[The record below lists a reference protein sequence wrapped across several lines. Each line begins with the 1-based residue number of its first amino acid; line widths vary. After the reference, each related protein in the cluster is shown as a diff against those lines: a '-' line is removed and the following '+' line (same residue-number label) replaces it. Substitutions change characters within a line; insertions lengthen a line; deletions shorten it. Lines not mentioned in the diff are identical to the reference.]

1 MFKRMFLLASLVL
14 FLVAAQSFAAVGVF
28 DNAKDVGGPKGIGS
42 TVYEGY
48 QWKDDPV
55 LVEQY
60 LLTGGGND
68 IWGSW
73 DKFHYAYKELS
84 GDVRLTSS
92 FEWVASNN
100 GWAKMGVMMRDLAND
115 GDAVHYSSVVRQGND
130 LVSFQRREG
139 TGWGSGNSDVGGL
152 PKPAFIKL
160 GIQRVSVSGFPLVE
174 AMYDIGAGW
183 QQIGGPLI
191 AWNLP
196 DEVGLGV
203 ALTSHNND
211 HLAQARV
218 YDVTYEKGI
227 SLMSELVT
235 VPEDGAVQ
243 ECPSD
248 IPGFLI
254 RSIKTR
260 VTDGWGYDRMNEI
273 LDTGAIMGIPGY
285 EEGKRVDPVVNVR
298 DTGNGAFDDDRSFP
312 GIDPYEYPAADPAAG
327 DDDNNF
333 ATEVLACIELTA
345 GAHMIGASSDD
356 GTIIWIGG
364 VEIGRTGEWKGA
376 SNVDFL
382 FTVAADGLYP
392 LVARSLE
399 GGGGASLE
407 LHEVLAQDDGSF
419 KRVLLG
425 DTEAGA
431 SPVYVPEPATIALLG
446 FGGLAMLRIRKRG

>member
-28 DNAKDVGGPKGIGS
+28 DNAKDVGGPQGIGS

-60 LLTGGGND
+60 LLTGSGGD
-68 IWGSW
+68 IWGNW
-73 DKFHYAYKELS
+73 DQFHYAYKELS

-92 FEWVASNN
+92 FEWVASSN
-100 GWAKMGVMMRDLAND
+100 GWAKMGVMIRDMAND
-115 GDAVHYSSVVRQGND
+115 GDAVQYNSVARRTND
-130 LVSFQRREG
+130 LVSFQRREA
-139 TGWGSGNSDVGGL
+139 TGSGSGNTDVGGL
-152 PKPAFIKL
+152 PQVASIKL

-174 AMYDIGAGW
+174 AMYDNGSGW

-196 DEVGLGV
+196 DEVGVGV
-203 ALTSHNND
+203 CLTSHDNN
-211 HLAQARV
+211 HLAQARA

-235 VPEDGAVQ
+235 VTEDGAVQ
-243 ECPSD
+243 ECPTD

-260 VTDGWGYDRMNEI
+260 VTDGWGWDRMNEI

-285 EEGKRVDPVVNVR
+285 EEGWRVDPVVNVR
-298 DTGNGAFDDDRSFP
+298 DSGDGQFGDNSSYP

-333 ATEVLACIELTA
+333 ATEILACIELTA
-345 GAHMIGASSDD
+345 GAHMIGIASDD
-356 GTIIWIGG
+356 GAILEIGG
-364 VEIGRTGEWKGA
+364 EEVGRTGEWKGA
-376 SNVDFL
+376 STVDFL
-382 FTVAADGLYP
+382 FTVDADGLYP
-392 LVARSLE
+392 LRIRTLE
-399 GGGGASLE
+399 GGGGASIE
-407 LHEVLAQDDGSF
+407 AHEVLPQDDGTF

-425 DTEAGA
+425 DTANGGSA
-431 SPVYVPEPATIALLG
+431 VYVPEPATIALLG

>member
-14 FLVAAQSFAAVGVF
+14 LFVAAQSFAAVGVF
-28 DNAKDVGGPKGIGS
+28 DNAKDVGGPAGIGS

-48 QWKDDPV
+48 VWDDPV

-60 LLTGGGND
+60 LLTGGGGD

-73 DKFHYAYKELS
+73 DQFHYAYKELS
-84 GDVRLTSS
+84 GDVRVSGS
-92 FEWVASNN
+92 FEWVARSN
-100 GWAKMGVMMRDLAND
+100 GWAKMGVMIRDMAND
-115 GDAVHYSSVVRQGND
+115 GDAVQYNSVTRNAIDGVF
-130 LVSFQRREG
+130 FQRREG
-139 TGWGSGNSDVGGL
+139 TGWGSSSYDVWDIGS
-152 PKPAFIKL
+152 PASIKL
-160 GIQRVSVSGFPLVE
+160 GIQRVTVSGFPLVE
-174 AMYDIGAGW
+174 AMYDNGSGW
-183 QQIGGPLI
+183 QQIGTPLI

-196 DEVGLGV
+196 DTAGFGV
-203 ALTSHNND
+203 AVTSHDNN
-211 HLAQARV
+211 HLAQARA
-218 YDVTYEKGI
+218 YDITYEKGV
-227 SLMSELVT
+227 SLMTELVS

-243 ECPSD
+243 ECPTD

-260 VTDGWGYDRMNEI
+260 ITDGWGYNMMNEI
-273 LDTGAIMGIPGY
+273 LDTGAVMGIPGY
-285 EEGKRVDPVVNVR
+285 EEGWRVDPVVNVR
-298 DTGNGAFDDDRSFP
+298 DTGDGAFGDNRSFP

-327 DDDNNF
+327 DDDDNF

-345 GAHMIGASSDD
+345 GAHMIGANSDD

-364 VEIGRTGEWKGA
+364 KEIGRTGEWKGA

-382 FTVAADGLYP
+382 FTVDADGLYP

-399 GGGGASLE
+399 GGGGSSLE
-407 LHEVLAQDDGSF
+407 LHEILPQDDGTF